1 MRDKRREKCRNHKQ
15 HEDGGKSNGESTFL
29 GVIQWANRF
38 YVNFIFSA
46 QRRGKTIMRIFAKHY
61 SQHPTKTRTTRD
73 GFVFYGDT
81 TGFTTTSKDHR
92 AQGSRQ
98 SGGTVHPHHISRRVT
113 ATTALPINPINNGTF
128 HRCAHSLVVQLQYD
142 YDSVRR
148 PS

>member
-61 SQHPTKTRTTRD
+61 SQHPKKKKNNKGWFGVLWRYHRVHD
-73 GFVFYGDT
+73 NKQRPQG
-81 TGFTTTSKDHR
+81 TGFSTVRWYRSSTPHQS
-92 AQGSRQ
+92 QGHS
-98 SGGTVHPHHISRRVT
+98 
-113 ATTALPINPINNGTF
+113 NNGTSHQPHQQWHF
-128 HRCAHSLVVQLQYD
+128 PSLC
-142 YDSVRR
+142 SFACG
-148 PS
+148 STSI